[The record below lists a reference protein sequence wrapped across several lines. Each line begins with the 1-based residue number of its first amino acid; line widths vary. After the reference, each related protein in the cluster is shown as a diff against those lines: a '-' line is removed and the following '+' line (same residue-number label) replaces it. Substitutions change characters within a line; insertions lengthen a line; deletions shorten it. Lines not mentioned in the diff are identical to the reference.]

1 MRSVGEDF
9 LVSLKQRDRL
19 EEADVA
25 NGHDQFEGIEVF
37 LAIEAARQIGVGMG
51 GRMETGTE
59 GALKPPH
66 TIDLLGRY
74 LEDLCHQAVNID
86 VISQCIKCL

>member
-1 MRSVGEDF
+1 MGEDF
-9 LVSLKQRDRL
+9 LVLLKQRYRL

-25 NGHDQFEGIEVF
+25 NGHDQFDGIEVF

-59 GALKPPH
+59 GALKPH
-66 TIDLLGRY
+66 HGVDLLGGY
-74 LEDLCHQAVNID
+74 LEELCHQAVNVD